1 MLIENTSPSAAL
13 VNVARSAS
21 PVNLIV
27 DFILREGGLVF
38 IHGFFNVV
46 HCLSWPKFW
55 SWVYQNFG
63 HEFTKIL
70 AIVYQKFG
78 HEFTKI
84 LVIEFTKILVI
95 DLQSPEHWLF
105 NMNNS
110 TFGTG
115 SDSEASAASVNIP
128 FLDMDLDDGV
138 YMGIGFVLGIL
149 ITLAFVC
156 ACKKIKKK
164 PKNDFL

>member
-1 MLIENTSPSAAL
+1 M
-13 VNVARSAS
+13 VNS
-21 PVNLIV
+21 
-27 DFILREGGLVF
+27 
-38 IHGFFNVV
+38 
-46 HCLSWPKFW
+46 
-55 SWVYQNFG
+55 
-63 HEFTKIL
+63 T
-70 AIVYQKFG
+70 
-78 HEFTKI
+78 
-84 LVIEFTKILVI
+84 
-95 DLQSPEHWLF
+95 F

>member
-1 MLIENTSPSAAL
+1 MITK
-13 VNVARSAS
+13 
-21 PVNLIV
+21 NLAIV
-27 DFILREGGLVF
+27 HQKI
-38 IHGFFNVV
+38 
-46 HCLSWPKFW
+46 
-55 SWVYQNFG
+55 G
-63 HEFTKIL
+63 HEFTKNL
-70 AIVYQKFG
+70 AIDHQKFG
-78 HEFTKI
+78 QRF
-84 LVIEFTKILVI
+84 
-95 DLQSPEHWLF
+95 F

-115 SDSEASAASVNIP
+115 SEASASVDIP